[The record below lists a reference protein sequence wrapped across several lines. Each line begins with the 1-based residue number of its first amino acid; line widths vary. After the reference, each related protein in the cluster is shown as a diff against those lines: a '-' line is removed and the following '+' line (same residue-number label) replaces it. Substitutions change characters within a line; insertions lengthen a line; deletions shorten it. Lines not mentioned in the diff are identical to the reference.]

1 MSKDKEMYISV
12 IAMSGEAKTLF
23 VEAIDQAESGVI
35 EKAYQLYGEGCDL
48 LKQVGNYTKID
59 LESVLTVTDSM
70 ICAHMQDYIFM
81 AETIGLMAFKFIKL
95 YEEREKWKK

>member
-23 VEAIDQAESGVI
+23 IEAIDYAEQGTVK
-35 EKAYQLYGEGCDL
+35 KAYQLYEQGCEL
-48 LKQVGNYTKID
+48 LKQIGSYTKID
-59 LESVLTVTDSM
+59 LDSILTVTDSM
-70 ICAHMQDYIFM
+70 ICSHMQDYIFM